1 MNILHHWALMAANA
15 LTLMGLM
22 ITLYEQGLQSYHW
35 TFFVLVPIWVYLIDN
50 STRLIGTIIKL
61 ILKGTLK
68 RPLLRSFVLER
79 SRKSA

>member
-35 TFFVLVPIWVYLIDN
+35 TFFVLVPIWVYLIRQLY
-50 STRLIGTIIKL
+50 STDWDDHQTD
-61 ILKGTLK
+61 
-68 RPLLRSFVLER
+68 P
-79 SRKSA
+79 